1 MNEEKKERTQINNI
15 INERRD
21 ITTNIRHAKDNRGY
35 YEQLYAIK
43 LNNLEI
49 LRNLESLRN
58 LQLNKTESG

>member
-1 MNEEKKERTQINNI
+1 MKRKRRTQIINI

-21 ITTNIRHAKDNRGY
+21 ITTHITDMQWIIDATMNNY
-35 YEQLYAIK
+35 MPSK
-43 LNNLEI
+43 LDNLEI